1 MASESA
7 FLRFGVETAEK
18 YQHLRSTVFEG
29 ASNSQVFMLA
39 MAYAFDSGI
48 TDPPAFQKS
57 NTGPR
62 TELGESDFAKMR
74 LLQLAVT
81 GDPNSL
87 ADAEARYELCMR
99 FAEAG
104 ITLLSE
110 RLSSLT
116 TKQARKEVLGM
127 ILEGGNT

>member
-1 MASESA
+1 MASEST
-7 FLRFGVETAEK
+7 FLRFGAETADK

-39 MAYAFDSGI
+39 MAYGYKSGI

-57 NTGPR
+57 NNGPR
-62 TELGESDFAKMR
+62 TELSEADFARMR

-81 GDPNSL
+81 GDPNAL
-87 ADAEARYELCMR
+87 ADSEARYELAMR

-104 ITLLSE
+104 ITLLSD
-110 RLSSLT
+110 RLSNLSV
-116 TKQARKEVLGM
+116 KQARQEVLSM
-127 ILEGGNT
+127 ILEAGES